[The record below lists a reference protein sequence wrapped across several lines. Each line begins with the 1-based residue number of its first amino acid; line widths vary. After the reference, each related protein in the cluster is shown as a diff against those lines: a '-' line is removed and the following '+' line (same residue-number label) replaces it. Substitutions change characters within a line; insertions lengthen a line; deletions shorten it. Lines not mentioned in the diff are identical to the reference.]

1 LRIQRISYKKSKGKW
16 GEPTIIR
23 IEIILFMNIAEQP
36 FIVRAYNAI
45 DFLVVMNELPLVA
58 AGCPPVY
65 LVRN

>member
-1 LRIQRISYKKSKGKW
+1 MGRTNYDSYLNHLVY
-16 GEPTIIR
+16 EYR
-23 IEIILFMNIAEQP
+23 AEQP

-45 DFLVVMNELPLVA
+45 DLLVVMNELPFVA